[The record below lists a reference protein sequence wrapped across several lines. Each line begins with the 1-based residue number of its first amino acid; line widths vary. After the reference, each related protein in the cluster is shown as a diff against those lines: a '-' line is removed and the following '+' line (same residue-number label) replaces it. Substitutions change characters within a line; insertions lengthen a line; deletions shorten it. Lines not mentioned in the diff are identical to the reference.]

1 VTSKRYL
8 GENQALNQQSD
19 LIGKTRPS
27 SSIDA
32 VIPLSVCF
40 RSQRVETFK
49 SFSCSRAALGRPRLS
64 LENSSTFSRTSPSDF
79 SRRIAKVRSP
89 TTGDATKESILWRI
103 FGLPNVRANTNVH
116 TASPLRTNTPTPFVD
131 KRSDH
136 FVTTRWSVIL
146 SCADAGGDEQKTR
159 KALADLSK
167 IYWRPVFAFICRQ
180 GHSVPDAQ
188 DLTQDFFVMVLK
200 GRLLQHADR
209 NRGRFR
215 SIVLKAL
222 KDFLRDAA
230 EKRHAR
236 KRGGDVQFV
245 SWDEW
250 MAEAPSRLWIPTKES
265 ESWSPERIFDVRWAA
280 TVVERALRRLG
291 DECEK
296 RGRRRVFDVLSVC
309 LTGERENVSCARFS
323 KTLGLSEVATKS
335 LVHRLR
341 ERYRALVR
349 EEVARTVEKTDEIED
364 ELRYLCSV
372 LSAAK

>member
-1 VTSKRYL
+1 M
-8 GENQALNQQSD
+8 
-19 LIGKTRPS
+19 
-27 SSIDA
+27 
-32 VIPLSVCF
+32 
-40 RSQRVETFK
+40 
-49 SFSCSRAALGRPRLS
+49 
-64 LENSSTFSRTSPSDF
+64 
-79 SRRIAKVRSP
+79 
-89 TTGDATKESILWRI
+89 I
-103 FGLPNVRANTNVH
+103 FGLPNVCANTNVH

-167 IYWRPVFAFICRQ
+167 IYWRPIFAFICRQ

-222 KDFLRDAA
+222 KDFLHDAA

-364 ELRYLCSV
+364 ELRYLCSL